1 MSRAA
6 AALKKKQTKKH
17 IDLLELNSTQPQI
30 SKKRTVISK

>member
-6 AALKKKQTKKH
+6 AALKKKQKKH